1 MVGPADRRYIIVAS
15 AEASADQHQWFHVI
29 MHYISVSSCEF
40 SYDPNDKRPD
50 SHEATESD
58 HGPIIRLD
66 IEYAIRH
73 LELATARLE
82 AILCLIQI
90 NEPVFFGFRFMVFF
104 ALAIGIHPGLPGV
117 LRAGSSSTRVLHAI
131 GPGDG
136 VVVYL
141 SIRPC
146 GWIGIDDWWCR

>member
-15 AEASADQHQWFHVI
+15 AEESGDRHQWFHVI

-66 IEYAIRH
+66 IEYAIETFRVSRCS
-73 LELATARLE
+73 ARGYSLPDSNKRT
-82 AILCLIQI
+82 CLLRIQ
-90 NEPVFFGFRFMVFF
+90 VY
-104 ALAIGIHPGLPGV
+104 GV
-117 LRAGSSSTRVLHAI
+117 LCACDWNPSRPSRCPPCWQQQHAC
-131 GPGDG
+131 PAR
-136 VVVYL
+136 YR
-141 SIRPC
+141 SR
-146 GWIGIDDWWCR
+146 GWSDSLFEYSAMWMDRYR